1 MILKEAEQILNL
13 NSFDNIEDALEQS
26 IFPIKTFL
34 LTAPILHKTFLAKLE
49 KLAIIDEAYQL
60 MCETPSEVSQDEA
73 HVFIAQSDVL
83 TSHEH
88 YESLIARAQLKI
100 SATNKPREII
110 EICKH
115 LLNTHSSYVEM
126 WKDCQF
132 LNSST
137 VILSKQMDRMSFH
150 EELNNLHVK
159 GIRTIDEIRINENLL
174 SNEFKVEVTRLQKS
188 VS

>member
-13 NSFDNIEDALEQS
+13 HSFENIEDALEQS
-26 IFPIKTFL
+26 VFPIKTFVH
-34 LTAPILHKTFLAKLE
+34 TAPILHKTFFAKLE

-60 MCETPSEVSQDEA
+60 MCETPIEISKHEA
-73 HVFIAQSDVL
+73 LIFIVQTDVL
-83 TSHEH
+83 TSHLH
-88 YESLIARAQLKI
+88 YESLIAEAQLKI

-115 LLNTHSSYVEM
+115 LLTTHSSYVEM
-126 WKDCQF
+126 WKDCEF
-132 LNSST
+132 LISSN

-150 EELNNLHVK
+150 EELNNLHQK
-159 GIRTIDEIRINENLL
+159 GIRTIDAIWMNENLL

>member
-13 NSFDNIEDALEQS
+13 NSFDNVEDALEQS

-83 TSHEH
+83 TSHVH
-88 YESLIARAQLKI
+88 YESLIAEAQLKI

>member
-13 NSFDNIEDALEQS
+13 HSFDNIEDALEQS

-34 LTAPILHKTFLAKLE
+34 HTAPILHKTFLAKLE

-60 MCETPSEVSQDEA
+60 MGESPSETSKNEA
-73 HVFIAQSDVL
+73 LIFIIQSDVL
-83 TSHEH
+83 TSHVH
-88 YESLIARAQLKI
+88 YETLIAEAQLKI

-132 LNSST
+132 LISST

-150 EELNNLHVK
+150 EELNNLHLK
-159 GIRTIDEIRINENLL
+159 GIRTIEAIRMNENLL
-174 SNEFKVEVTRLQKS
+174 SNEFKVEITRLQKS

>member
-1 MILKEAEQILNL
+1 MILKEAEQVINFH
-13 NSFDNIEDALEQS
+13 SFDNIEDALEQS
-26 IFPIKTFL
+26 VFPIKTFL

-60 MCETPSEVSQDEA
+60 ICETPSEISQDEA

-83 TSHEH
+83 TSHVH
-88 YESLIARAQLKI
+88 YESLIAEAQLKI

-110 EICKH
+110 EICKN
-115 LLNTHSSYVEM
+115 LLTTHSSYVEM
-126 WKDCQF
+126 WKDCEF
-132 LNSST
+132 LISSN

-150 EELNNLHVK
+150 EELNNLHQK
-159 GIRTIDEIRINENLL
+159 GIRTIDAIRTNENLL

>member
-13 NSFDNIEDALEQS
+13 NSFDNVEDALEQS

-60 MCETPSEVSQDEA
+60 ICETPSEVSQDEA

>member
-13 NSFDNIEDALEQS
+13 HSFDNVEDALEQI

-49 KLAIIDEAYQL
+49 KLAIIDEAYQQI
-60 MCETPSEVSQDEA
+60 CETPSEVSQDEA

>member
-13 NSFDNIEDALEQS
+13 NSFDNVEDALEQS
-26 IFPIKTFL
+26 IFTIKTFL

-49 KLAIIDEAYQL
+49 KLAIIDEAYQQI
-60 MCETPSEVSQDEA
+60 CETPSEVSQDEA

>member
-13 NSFDNIEDALEQS
+13 NSFDNVEDALEQS

-188 VS
+188 VN

>member
-13 NSFDNIEDALEQS
+13 HSFDNVEDALEQS

-60 MCETPSEVSQDEA
+60 ICETPSEISQDEA

-126 WKDCQF
+126 WKDFQF

-150 EELNNLHVK
+150 EELNNLHIK

>member
-13 NSFDNIEDALEQS
+13 HSFENIEDALEQS

-34 LTAPILHKTFLAKLE
+34 HTAPILHKTFFAKLE

-60 MCETPSEVSQDEA
+60 MCETPIEISKHEA
-73 HVFIAQSDVL
+73 LMFIVQRDVL
-83 TSHEH
+83 TSHVN
-88 YESLIARAQLKI
+88 YETLIAAAQLKI
-100 SATNKPREII
+100 SATNKPLEII
-110 EICKH
+110 EISKQ
-115 LLNTHSSYVEM
+115 LLTTHSSYVEM
-126 WKDCQF
+126 WKDCEF
-132 LNSST
+132 LISSN

-150 EELNNLHVK
+150 EELNNLHQK
-159 GIRTIDEIRINENLL
+159 GIRTIDAIRMNENLL

>member
-1 MILKEAEQILNL
+1 MILKEAEQVINL
-13 NSFDNIEDALEQS
+13 HSFDNVEDALEQS

-60 MCETPSEVSQDEA
+60 ICETPSEVSQDEA

>member
-13 NSFDNIEDALEQS
+13 NSFDNVEDALEQS

-83 TSHEH
+83 ISHEH

-110 EICKH
+110 EICKN
-115 LLNTHSSYVEM
+115 LLTTHSSYVEM

-150 EELNNLHVK
+150 EELNTLHVK
-159 GIRTIDEIRINENLL
+159 GIRTIEAIRINEKLL
-174 SNEFKVEVTRLQKS
+174 SNEFKVEVTRLRKS

>member
-13 NSFDNIEDALEQS
+13 HSFDNIEDALEQS

-34 LTAPILHKTFLAKLE
+34 HTAPILHKTFLAKLE
-49 KLAIIDEAYQL
+49 KLAIIDKAYQL
-60 MCETPSEVSQDEA
+60 ICETPSEISKHEA
-73 HVFIAQSDVL
+73 LIFIIQSDVL
-83 TSHEH
+83 TSHVH
-88 YESLIARAQLKI
+88 YETLIAEAQLKI

-132 LNSST
+132 LISST

>member
-13 NSFDNIEDALEQS
+13 RSFENIEDALEQS

-34 LTAPILHKTFLAKLE
+34 HTAPILHKTFFAKLE
-49 KLAIIDEAYQL
+49 KLAIIDEAYHL
-60 MCETPSEVSQDEA
+60 MCESPSEISKHEA
-73 HVFIAQSDVL
+73 LKFIVQTDAL
-83 TSHEH
+83 TSHVH
-88 YESLIARAQLKI
+88 YESLIAEAQLKI

-115 LLNTHSSYVEM
+115 LLTTHSSYVEM
-126 WKDCQF
+126 WKNCQF
-132 LNSST
+132 LISST

-150 EELNNLHVK
+150 EELTNLHLK
-159 GIRTIDEIRINENLL
+159 GIRTIDSIRMNENLL

>member
-13 NSFDNIEDALEQS
+13 NSFDNVEDALEQS

-34 LTAPILHKTFLAKLE
+34 LTAPILHKTFFAKLK

-60 MCETPSEVSQDEA
+60 ICETPSEISQHEA
-73 HVFIAQSDVL
+73 LIFIVQTDVL
-83 TSHEH
+83 TSHVH
-88 YESLIARAQLKI
+88 YESLIAEAQLKI
-100 SATNKPREII
+100 SATNKPAEII

>member
-13 NSFDNIEDALEQS
+13 HSFDNIEDALEQS

-49 KLAIIDEAYQL
+49 KLAIIDEAYQQI
-60 MCETPSEVSQDEA
+60 CETPSEVSQDEA

-88 YESLIARAQLKI
+88 YESLIAEAQLKI

>member
-13 NSFDNIEDALEQS
+13 HSFENIEDALEQS

-60 MCETPSEVSQDEA
+60 ICETPSEISKHEA
-73 HVFIAQSDVL
+73 LIFIVQTNVL
-83 TSHEH
+83 TSHVH
-88 YESLIARAQLKI
+88 YETLIAAAQLKI

-115 LLNTHSSYVEM
+115 LLTTHSSYVEM
-126 WKDCQF
+126 WKDCEF
-132 LNSST
+132 LISSN
-137 VILSKQMDRMSFH
+137 VILSKQMDRMSYH
-150 EELNNLHVK
+150 EELTNLHQK
-159 GIRTIDEIRINENLL
+159 GIRTIDAIRMNENLL

>member
-13 NSFDNIEDALEQS
+13 NSFDNVEDALEQS

>member
-1 MILKEAEQILNL
+1 MILKEAEQVINL
-13 NSFDNIEDALEQS
+13 HSFDNIEDALEQS

-60 MCETPSEVSQDEA
+60 MCETPSEISQHEA

-83 TSHEH
+83 TSHVH

-100 SATNKPREII
+100 SATNKPAEII
-110 EICKH
+110 DICKQ
-115 LLNTHSSYVEM
+115 LLITHSSYVEI

-132 LNSST
+132 LISST
-137 VILSKQMDRMSFH
+137 VLLSKQMDRMSFH

-159 GIRTIDEIRINENLL
+159 GIRTIEAISINENLL

>member
-13 NSFDNIEDALEQS
+13 NSFDNVEDALEQS

-60 MCETPSEVSQDEA
+60 MCENPSEVSQDEA

>member
-13 NSFDNIEDALEQS
+13 HSFENIEDALEQS

-34 LTAPILHKTFLAKLE
+34 HTAPILHKTFFAKLE

-60 MCETPSEVSQDEA
+60 MCETPIEISKHEA
-73 HVFIAQSDVL
+73 LMFIAQSDVL
-83 TSHEH
+83 TSHVH
-88 YESLIARAQLKI
+88 YETLIAEAQLKI

-115 LLNTHSSYVEM
+115 LLTTHSSYVEM
-126 WKDCQF
+126 WKDCEF
-132 LNSST
+132 LISSN

-150 EELNNLHVK
+150 EELNNLHQK
-159 GIRTIDEIRINENLL
+159 GIRTIDAIRMNENLL